1 MPRHGGGCHL
11 DRIHTAHPR
20 WGGLASGTAQVGF
33 CDPERKAAA
42 MCSSAAEASAIRR
55 RSACAVSSRR
65 RALRGLS
72 PLIKRRIA
80 RSSIPKRREEAV
92 VPPST
97 WMQWAKCS
105 HRSCMLDGPFIVS
118 LSPLSAPNVGNGLRT
133 AAWRAFAYWTKNGQ
147 QRRRPI
153 LEQAAKAVA
162 SPDLQRPLYPDH
174 RRWKALPDLSGGKPV
189 SSITGASSP

>member
-1 MPRHGGGCHL
+1 MAGPSL
-11 DRIHTAHPR
+11 
-20 WGGLASGTAQVGF
+20 GTVQIGF
-33 CDPERKAAA
+33 CGPERKAAA
-42 MCSSAAEASAIRR
+42 MCSSAAEASATRR

-105 HRSCMLDGPFIVS
+105 HKSCMLDAPFIVS
-118 LSPLSAPNVGNGLRT
+118 LSPFGTERRGGLGM
-133 AAWRAFAYWTKNGQ
+133 AASRAFAYWTKNGQ

-153 LEQAAKAVA
+153 LEQVAKAVA
-162 SPDLQRPLYPDH
+162 SPDLQRPHCPDH
-174 RRWKALPDLSGGKPV
+174 RRWKAIPDL
-189 SSITGASSP
+189 